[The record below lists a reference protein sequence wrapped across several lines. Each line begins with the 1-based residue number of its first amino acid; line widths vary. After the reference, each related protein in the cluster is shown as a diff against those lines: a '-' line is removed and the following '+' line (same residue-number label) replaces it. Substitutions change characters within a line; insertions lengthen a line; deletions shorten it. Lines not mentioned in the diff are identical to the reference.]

1 MSESR
6 VKLSYQ
12 ACPDIEQSE
21 SREEVLTCLGH
32 WADDRDAT
40 QSFLVA
46 TLDFRYRRTLEDR
59 LRCFLIKQARLVSNY
74 NCLNT
79 DHQIVVSAFPN
90 MLSKFSHKAN
100 ILTDVCSDSERLS
113 SVTIIRCHLL
123 RRTHK
128 SN

>member
-74 NCLNT
+74 KCLNKT
-79 DHQIVVSAFPN
+79 TKLCCHPFQTCSPNSATRQIF
-90 MLSKFSHKAN
+90 
-100 ILTDVCSDSERLS
+100 
-113 SVTIIRCHLL
+113 
-123 RRTHK
+123 
-128 SN
+128 